1 MNKSIDQPFSLR
13 MPPELRELAEKSASE
28 NLRSLNNE
36 LVYQLQ
42 RVYAPKQETKEAA

>member
-1 MNKSIDQPFSLR
+1 MSKSIDQPFSLR
-13 MPPELRELAEKSASE
+13 MPQELRERAEKSASE

-42 RVYAPKQETKEAA
+42 KVYSVKPEVKEAA